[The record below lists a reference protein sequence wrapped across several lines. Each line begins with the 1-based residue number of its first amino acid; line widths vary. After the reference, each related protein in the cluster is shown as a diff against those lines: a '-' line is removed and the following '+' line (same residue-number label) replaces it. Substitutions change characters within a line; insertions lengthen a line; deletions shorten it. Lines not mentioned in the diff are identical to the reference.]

1 MKMKKKY
8 IMLIVLFAALVVT
21 PMACKKS
28 FLTQTNT
35 FSSTVES
42 TFNKPQDV
50 IALVNSIYDTYQNS
64 DFMKKSMWYYAN
76 FLTHDWY
83 NNGNDIVWN
92 NYTIPSTFA
101 ALSTF
106 WNDSYVGIGR
116 ANAALP
122 IIAEA
127 KAKGVITSDLADR
140 LTGETLFLRGM
151 TYYYL
156 TGTFGGVPLELNTS
170 TTTPSNGLTPRST
183 QAQCFAQIISDM
195 KQAETLLL
203 SKTTLPA
210 ADLGRATKGAAYAY
224 EGSAQMWLGNYTA
237 ALAAFNNPE
246 LTNNYHLIPQFL
258 NVHEFNNQNNDESLF
273 EVQFDLPDGGTQD
286 WAGSWQ
292 PPGGELGWIDS
303 FGWPSEITGQG
314 YDYGSPALEYSY
326 QDGDSRKL
334 ATIIGPGDPN
344 ISPGII
350 AQWGGIKGYPY
361 VTGGYA
367 AYLANPTG
375 DVTDKNRYTDG
386 HGNIINTNGTAAFP
400 WYGTDGTPRS
410 GYTDAKKWRDPN
422 LTGGSGPQKLFGSQ
436 NQVLMR
442 YAEVLLSRAECKIRT
457 GDVAGGLADI
467 NLVRARAFGGTP
479 PAVWQDGLQVDG
491 TPAPALTDPMQK
503 VLSEYR
509 HELTAEYSLMYLLR
523 RAGTDPVTNKP
534 YDMEFIHNV
543 NHVVGAGPDNNTSP
557 IIYPYGP
564 TSDGKTHGVTYNDLP
579 PGRDILPIPQVAIG
593 LNPNLKQNPGY

>member
-1 MKMKKKY
+1 MKMKTIY
-8 IMLIVLFAALVVT
+8 IVLLTVFVALLS
-21 PMACKKS
+21 PLACKKS
-28 FLTQTNT
+28 FLNQTNT
-35 FSSTVES
+35 FSSTATS

-64 DFMKKSMWYYAN
+64 DFMKKSLWYYAN

-83 NNGNDIVWN
+83 NNGNDVVWN
-92 NYTIPSTFA
+92 NYTIPSTFG

-106 WNDSYVGIGR
+106 WNDSYIGIAR

-122 IIAEA
+122 IIANS
-127 KAKGVITSDLADR
+127 KTKGIITAALADR
-140 LTGETLFLRGM
+140 LTGEALFLRGM

-170 TTTPSNGLTPRST
+170 LTEPTTGLTPRST
-183 QAQCFAQIISDM
+183 QAQCFTQIVSDM

-203 SKTTLPA
+203 SKSTLAA

-224 EGSAQMWLGNYTA
+224 EGSAQMWLGNYAA

-246 LTNNYHLIPQFL
+246 LSNNYHLIPQFI

-273 EVQFDLPDGGTQD
+273 EVQFDLPAGGTQD
-286 WAGSWQ
+286 WNGSWN

-303 FGWPSEITGQG
+303 FGWPNEITTEG

-326 QDGDSRKL
+326 QTGDTRKY
-334 ATIIGPGDPN
+334 ATILGPGDSI

-350 AQWGGIKGYPY
+350 AQWGGIKGYPT

-367 AYLANPTG
+367 SYLANPTG
-375 DVTDKNRYTDG
+375 DITDKNRYSDG

-400 WYGTDGTPRS
+400 WYGTDGTARS

-436 NQVLMR
+436 NQILMR

-457 GDVAGGLADI
+457 GDVGGGLADLA
-467 NLVRARAFGGTP
+467 LVRNRAFGGTAP
-479 PAVWQDGLQVDG
+479 LVWQDGVQVDG
-491 TPAPALTDPMQK
+491 SPAPLLTDPMQK

-523 RAGTDPVTNKP
+523 RAGTDAGTGKP

-543 NHVVGAGPDNNTSP
+543 NHVANSGPDNGTSP
-557 IIYPYGP
+557 IIYPFGP

-579 PGRDILPIPQVAIG
+579 AGRDILPIPQNAIG
-593 LNPNLKQNPGY
+593 LNPNLKQNPGF

>member
-35 FSSTVES
+35 FSSTAAA

-64 DFMKKSMWYYAN
+64 DFLKKSMWYYAN

-122 IIAEA
+122 IIADA
-127 KAKGVITSDLADR
+127 KARGIITSDLADR
-140 LTGETLFLRGM
+140 LTGETYFLRGM

-170 TTTPSNGLTPRST
+170 LTTPSNGLTPRST
-183 QAQCFAQIISDM
+183 QAQCFAQVISDM

-224 EGSAQMWLGNYTA
+224 EGSTQMWLGNYTA

-246 LTNNYHLIPQFL
+246 LTNNYHLIPQFI
-258 NVHEFNNQNNDESLF
+258 NVNEFNNQNNDESLF

-326 QDGDSRKL
+326 QTGDTRKL
-334 ATIIGPGDPN
+334 ATILGPGDAN

-386 HGNIINTNGTAAFP
+386 HGNIINTNGTAAYP

-467 NLVRARAFGGTP
+467 NLVRTRAFGGTP

-509 HELTAEYSLMYLLR
+509 HELTADYSLMYLLR

-534 YDMEFIHNV
+534 YDAEFIHNV
-543 NHVVGAGPDNNTSP
+543 NHVAGAGPDNNTSP
-557 IIYPYGP
+557 IIYPFGP

-579 PGRDILPIPQVAIG
+579 PGRDILPIPQVAMG